1 MSRSKESWLKVIF
14 RPLRKQ
20 SVDSSLQVSSAVKR
34 FLISEIG
41 FDDDKCQTLFATS
54 RVKAGCR
61 VSSCD
66 ADATFLVV
74 EPRLLYALD
83 PFFANSATPISRVTF
98 LSFPPTL
105 QQRTARVDRI
115 CQSGSADRSSGS

>member
-1 MSRSKESWLKVIF
+1 MSRSKESWLTVIF

-41 FDDDKCQTLFATS
+41 FDDDRCQTLFATS

-66 ADATFLVV
+66 DAVTFLVV
-74 EPRLLYALD
+74 EPRLL
-83 PFFANSATPISRVTF
+83 
-98 LSFPPTL
+98 
-105 QQRTARVDRI
+105 
-115 CQSGSADRSSGS
+115 